1 MQLESTDRRDVP
13 NADSVLKFL
22 THNPDF
28 FNQHS
33 DVLPRL
39 AIPHHTGQAVSLIE
53 KQVSV
58 LRNKCCTLENSLRDL
73 INVARENEQLHQ
85 RLHRL
90 IQDIITA
97 SSINDVVSLTRENM
111 LANFNADDVRVV
123 LISSKEQK
131 HKPEP
136 ADDYVFLPES
146 DPGLALFNDIFK
158 KRETRCGE
166 LGDAQKQL
174 IFEAD
179 AQHVAS
185 AAVIPLYHNR
195 KLGLVVLASKDE
207 TRFALGKGVMFLNQ
221 LGEVL
226 SRRVDS
232 LT

>member
-1 MQLESTDRRDVP
+1 MQLETTERRDVP
-13 NADSVLKFL
+13 NADSVVTFL
-22 THNPDF
+22 TRNPDF
-28 FNQHS
+28 FNKHS

-39 AIPHHTGQAVSLIE
+39 SIPHHTGDAISLIE

-97 SSINDVVSLTRENM
+97 SSINDVVTLTRDNM

-123 LISSKEQK
+123 LISSKEQA
-131 HKPEP
+131 EP
-136 ADDYVFLPES
+136 DSDYINLSEN
-146 DPGLALFNDIFK
+146 DPKFALFGDIFK
-158 KRETRCGE
+158 KRDTQCGS
-166 LGDAQKQL
+166 LSDAQTK
-174 IFEAD
+174 FVFGAD
-179 AQHVAS
+179 AQSFAS
-185 AAVIPLYHNR
+185 AAVIPLYHKR
-195 KLGLVVLASKDE
+195 KLGFVVLASNDK

-232 LT
+232 LS

>member
-1 MQLESTDRRDVP
+1 MQAEQTERREVP

-22 THNPDF
+22 TRNPDF

-33 DVLPRL
+33 EVLPRL
-39 AIPHHTGQAVSLIE
+39 SIPHHTGDAVSLIE

-97 SSINDVVSLTRENM
+97 SSLDDVVSLTRDNM
-111 LANFNADDVRVV
+111 LANFNADDVKVA
-123 LISSKEQK
+123 LISDAESETSSDQA
-131 HKPEP
+131 
-136 ADDYVFLPES
+136 ADYLHLEAS
-146 DPGLALFNDIFK
+146 DPGIALFNDIFK
-158 KRETRCGE
+158 TGETRCGQ

-174 IFEAD
+174 LFGAG
-179 AQHVAS
+179 AQDVAS
-185 AAVIPLYHNR
+185 AAVIPLVHNR

-221 LGEVL
+221 FGEVL
-226 SRRVDS
+226 SRRVHT

>member
-1 MQLESTDRRDVP
+1 MQVEQTERHDVP

-22 THNPDF
+22 TRNPDF

-39 AIPHHTGQAVSLIE
+39 SIPHNSGGAVSLIE

-73 INVARENEQLHQ
+73 ITVARENEQLHQ
-85 RLHRL
+85 RLHDL

-97 SSINDVVSLTRENM
+97 SSIDNVVSLTRDN
-111 LANFNADDVRVV
+111 LLSNFSADDVRVV
-123 LISSKEQK
+123 LISEEAQEDSA
-131 HKPEP
+131 
-136 ADDYVFLPES
+136 ADYTVLAEN
-146 DPGLALFNDIFK
+146 DPSVALFSDIFK
-158 KRETRCGE
+158 KRETLCGP
-166 LGDAQKQL
+166 LGKAQKQL
-174 IFEAD
+174 IFGAD
-179 AQHVAS
+179 ADDVAS
-185 AAVIPLYHNR
+185 AAVIPLVHNR
-195 KLGLVVLASKDE
+195 KLGLVILASKDE
-207 TRFALGKGVMFLNQ
+207 ERFALGKGVMFLNQ

>member
-1 MQLESTDRRDVP
+1 MQVDQTERRDVP

-22 THNPDF
+22 TRNPDF

-33 DVLPRL
+33 EVLPRL
-39 AIPHHTGQAVSLIE
+39 TIPHHTGDAVSLIE

-73 INVARENEQLHQ
+73 ISVARENELLHQ
-85 RLHRL
+85 RLHKL

-97 SSINDVVSLTRENM
+97 SSIDDVVELTRDSM
-111 LANFNADDVRVV
+111 LSNFNADDVRLLLVSTEKFDQPSADYTLV
-123 LISSKEQK
+123 ESK
-131 HKPEP
+131 
-136 ADDYVFLPES
+136 
-146 DPGLALFNDIFK
+146 DPGLALFSDIFN

-174 IFEAD
+174 LFGSEAEN
-179 AQHVAS
+179 VAS
-185 AAVIPLYHNR
+185 AAVIPLVHNR

-207 TRFALGKGVMFLNQ
+207 SRFALGKGVMFLNQ

-226 SRRVDS
+226 SRRVDT

>member
-1 MQLESTDRRDVP
+1 MQVDQTERRDVP

-22 THNPDF
+22 TRNPDF

-33 DVLPRL
+33 EVLPRL
-39 AIPHHTGQAVSLIE
+39 TIPHHTGDAVSLIE

-73 INVARENEQLHQ
+73 ISVARENELLHQ
-85 RLHRL
+85 RLHKL

-97 SSINDVVSLTRENM
+97 SSIDDVVELTRDSM
-111 LANFNADDVRVV
+111 LSNFNADDVRMLLVSTEKFDQPSADYTLV
-123 LISSKEQK
+123 ESK
-131 HKPEP
+131 
-136 ADDYVFLPES
+136 
-146 DPGLALFNDIFK
+146 DPGLALFGDMFNK
-158 KRETRCGE
+158 CETRCGE

-174 IFEAD
+174 LFGSEAEN
-179 AQHVAS
+179 VAS
-185 AAVIPLYHNR
+185 AAVIPLVHNR

-207 TRFALGKGVMFLNQ
+207 SRFALGKGVMFLNQ

-226 SRRVDS
+226 SRRVDT

>member
-1 MQLESTDRRDVP
+1 MQVEQTERREVP

-22 THNPDF
+22 TRNPDF

-33 DVLPRL
+33 EVLPRL
-39 AIPHHTGQAVSLIE
+39 TIPHHTGQAVSLIE

-97 SSINDVVSLTRENM
+97 SSLDDVVNLTRDNL

-123 LISSKEQK
+123 LISSDEQE
-131 HKPEP
+131 EP
-136 ADDYVFLPES
+136 AADYMLLPEK
-146 DPGLALFNDIFK
+146 DPGVALFSDIFK
-158 KRETRCGE
+158 KRETRCGQ

-174 IFEAD
+174 IFGANAED
-179 AQHVAS
+179 VAS
-185 AAVIPLYHNR
+185 AAVIPLIHNR

-207 TRFALGKGVMFLNQ
+207 SRFALGKGVMFLNQ

-226 SRRVDS
+226 SRRVDT

>member
-1 MQLESTDRRDVP
+1 MQAEQTDHRDVL
-13 NADSVLKFL
+13 NADSVLNFL
-22 THNPDF
+22 TRNPDF

-39 AIPHHTGQAVSLIE
+39 TIPHDTGGAVSLIE

-90 IQDIITA
+90 IQEIITA
-97 SSINDVVSLTRENM
+97 PKLDDVIALSRDNLM
-111 LANFNADDVRVV
+111 SNFNADDVRFLLVGE
-123 LISSKEQK
+123 KEMVSDK
-131 HKPEP
+131 DTCICLAEN
-136 ADDYVFLPES
+136 
-146 DPGLALFNDIFK
+146 DPGLALFKDNFK
-158 KRETRCGE
+158 KRETRCGQM
-166 LGDAQKQL
+166 GDAQKQL
-174 IFEAD
+174 LFGATHED
-179 AQHVAS
+179 VAS
-185 AAVIPLYHNR
+185 AAVIPLIHER

-207 TRFALGKGVMFLNQ
+207 SRFALGKGVMFLNQ

-226 SRRVDS
+226 SRRVDT

>member
-1 MQLESTDRRDVP
+1 MQLETTKRRDVP
-13 NADSVLKFL
+13 NADSVLAFL

-39 AIPHHTGQAVSLIE
+39 SIPHHTGDAISLIE

-85 RLHRL
+85 RLHSL

-97 SSINDVVSLTRENM
+97 SSINDVVSLTRDNM

-123 LISSKEQK
+123 LISSKEQA
-131 HKPEP
+131 ES
-136 ADDYVFLPES
+136 DTDYVYLAEK

-158 KRETRCGE
+158 KRNTRCGE
-166 LGDAQKQL
+166 LSDAQRKVV
-174 IFEAD
+174 FGTD
-179 AQHVAS
+179 APCIAS
-185 AAVIPLYHNR
+185 AAIIPLYHNR
-195 KLGLVVLASKDE
+195 KLGFVVLTSKDK

-221 LGEVL
+221 FGEVL